1 MDWQFRGAD
10 FRKFNILNDLE
21 AFSDTYTI
29 YIDIYIYIYI
39 YTYTYTHI
47 HICMYVCFFCYA
59 AWLVGSQL
67 PNQRLNL
74 GHSSESP
81 KP

>member
-10 FRKFNILNDLE
+10 FRKFNTETLKHILNALE
-21 AFSDTYTI
+21 AFSDPYT
-29 YIDIYIYIYI
+29 IYIYIYI
-39 YTYTYTHI
+39 YV
-47 HICMYVCFFCYA
+47 CMVFFGHA